1 MVTGDAINGLPAER
15 DTHLGDVA
23 LKASTFRRI
32 VKFGKFRFER
42 SPVHYWAKPNIG

>member
-23 LKASTFRRI
+23 LKASTFRKI
-32 VKFGKFRFER
+32 VKFGKFRTEMLIC
-42 SPVHYWAKPNIG
+42 PLLDLTKNG